1 LHDMSCLLSQAHGT
15 QTQNIDRMQVATSIT
30 SPTFTTAST
39 TATTQPYPV
48 QQRTAITSNRSLQLS
63 SAHETDTQQDP
74 RAPLLISHKVHDLFP
89 PAFFDGVRVSSLTFR
104 QYTRP

>member
-1 LHDMSCLLSQAHGT
+1 MGGAACCLVASSILSGSSPGIIHQTSLHDMSCLLSQAHGT

-39 TATTQPYPV
+39 TAKTQPYPV
-48 QQRTAITSNRSLQLS
+48 QQRTANTSNRSLQLS

-74 RAPLLISHKVHDLFP
+74 RAPPLIS
-89 PAFFDGVRVSSLTFR
+89 
-104 QYTRP
+104 

>member
-1 LHDMSCLLSQAHGT
+1 MSYLLSQAHGT
-15 QTQNIDRMQVATSIT
+15 QTQNIGRMQVATSIT

-74 RAPLLISHKVHDLFP
+74 RAPPLISHKVHDLFP
-89 PAFFDGVRVSSLTFR
+89 PAFFDGVRVSSLAFR